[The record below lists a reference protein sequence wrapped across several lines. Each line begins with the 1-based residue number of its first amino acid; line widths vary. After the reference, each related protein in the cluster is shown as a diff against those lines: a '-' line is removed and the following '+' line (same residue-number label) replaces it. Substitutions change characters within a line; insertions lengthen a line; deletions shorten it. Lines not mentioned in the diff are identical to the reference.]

1 MSYWGT
7 VTYFINHQT
16 PTTMFDI
23 ERWQEIFDTIR
34 KNKLRTFLT
43 GLSVASGIFILVIL
57 LGFGQGMR
65 NGIEHEFK
73 QDATTSVWAW
83 PGVTSKEFKGLNP
96 GRRIRFN
103 NDNFENTASMFKETV
118 EYKSP
123 RIFVRNITVNYG
135 KESLVY
141 SVQGV
146 GADFQFIEGPKM
158 MEGRFINFQDENST
172 GKVAVI
178 GNKIKKDVFTEVDSP
193 IGEFIDISGIPF
205 KIVGVFG
212 EMQDR
217 EEERIYI
224 PITTAQRVFN
234 GGDRVNNLSYTL
246 PEVENFDQ
254 AVAQAVKFKANLRSY
269 LQQSHT
275 VAPDDEAAIDVWS
288 AMEEA
293 KRYYGI
299 TNNMKLFF
307 WFVGGCTIIAGVVG
321 VSNIM
326 LIVVK
331 ERTREIGIRKALGA
345 KPWSIVGMIL
355 HEAIFVT
362 AISGFSGLIF
372 SMTLLEILG
381 PHVQIDY
388 VKNPSV
394 NFNVAFSTVLVLVFA
409 GALAGLIPALRAAK
423 VQVIESLREE

>member
-1 MSYWGT
+1 
-7 VTYFINHQT
+7 
-16 PTTMFDI
+16 MFDI

-57 LGFGQGMR
+57 LGFGQGMQ

-83 PGVTSKEFKGLNP
+83 PEATSKAYKGLNP
-96 GRRIRFN
+96 GRRIRFKN
-103 NDNFENTASMFKETV
+103 ADYETAGRMFKEDI
-118 EYKSP
+118 EYESP
-123 RIFVRNITVNYG
+123 RVFVRGVNINYG
-135 KESLVY
+135 SESLVY
-141 SVQGV
+141 SIQGV
-146 GADFQFIEGPKM
+146 SSEFQFIEGFSTI
-158 MEGRFINFQDENST
+158 EGRFINYKDEISL

-178 GNKIKKDVFTEVDSP
+178 GKKIRGDVFKGVETP
-193 IGEFIDISGIPF
+193 IGERIEIAGIQF
-205 KIVGVFG
+205 TIIGVFK
-212 EMQDR
+212 EQNER

-224 PITTAQRVFN
+224 PITTGQRVFN
-234 GGDRVNNLSYTL
+234 GDDKLNSLTYTL
-246 PEVENFDQ
+246 PPVENFDQ
-254 AVAQAVKFKANLRSY
+254 AVAQAVLFKDNLRNF
-269 LQQSHT
+269 LKEEHL
-275 VAPDDEAAIDVWS
+275 VAPDDESGVRVWS

-299 TNNMKLFF
+299 TGNMKLFF
-307 WFVGGCTIIAGVVG
+307 WFVGVCTIIAGVVG

-355 HEAIFVT
+355 HESIFVT

-372 SMTLLEILG
+372 SMLLLEVLG
-381 PHVQIDY
+381 PHVQIEY
-388 VKNPSV
+388 VLNPSV
-394 NFNVAFSTVLVLVFA
+394 NFNVAFSTVMVLIFA
-409 GALAGLIPALRAAK
+409 GALAGLIPALRAAR
-423 VQVIESLREE
+423 VQVIESLRDE

>member
-1 MSYWGT
+1 
-7 VTYFINHQT
+7 
-16 PTTMFDI
+16 MFDI

-57 LGFGQGMR
+57 LGFGQGMQ

-83 PGVTSKEFKGLNP
+83 PEATSKAYKGLNP
-96 GRRIRFN
+96 GRVIRFKN
-103 NDNFENTASMFKETV
+103 ADYETAGRMFKEDI
-118 EYKSP
+118 EYESP
-123 RIFVRNITVNYG
+123 RVFVRNVNINYG
-135 KESLVY
+135 SESLVY
-141 SVQGV
+141 GIQGV
-146 GADFQFIEGPKM
+146 SSEFQFIEGFSTI
-158 MEGRFINFQDENST
+158 EGRFINYKDEVSL

-178 GNKIKKDVFTEVDSP
+178 GKKIRGDVFKDVDTPVGERIEIAGIQFT
-193 IGEFIDISGIPF
+193 II
-205 KIVGVFG
+205 GVFK
-212 EMQDR
+212 EQNER

-224 PITTAQRVFN
+224 PLTTGQRVFN
-234 GGDRVNNLSYTL
+234 GDDKLNTLSYTL
-246 PEVENFDQ
+246 PPVENFDQ
-254 AVAQAVKFKANLRSY
+254 AVAQAVAFKDNLRKF
-269 LQQSHT
+269 LKEEHL
-275 VAPDDEAAIDVWS
+275 VAPEDESGVRVWS

-307 WFVGGCTIIAGVVG
+307 WFVGVCTIIAGVVG

-355 HEAIFVT
+355 HESIFVT

-372 SMTLLEILG
+372 SMLILEFLG
-381 PHVQIDY
+381 PHVQIEY

-394 NFNVAFSTVLVLVFA
+394 NFTVAFSTVMVLIFA
-409 GALAGLIPALRAAK
+409 GALAGLVPALRAAR
-423 VQVIESLREE
+423 VQVIESLRDE